1 MGISNLHFGLGCL
14 VDPAS
19 YLGSKILPGVA
30 VFTTDTVSAKK
41 YPFAG
46 MAVAPKLR
54 GEVGYHIILIHHP
67 KSVGELLIEGFFE
80 KKPCF
85 PLWVLRRCK
94 APPREPRQ
102 QMSNAVNKRARAPPR
117 LWPAI
122 QICLLLAGV
131 VPLGI

>member
-67 KSVGELLIEGFFE
+67 KSVGELLIEGFF
-80 KKPCF
+80 KSLVPHSGCSVGVKPRHGN
-85 PLWVLRRCK
+85 LV
-94 APPREPRQ
+94 
-102 QMSNAVNKRARAPPR
+102 SNEH
-117 LWPAI
+117 
-122 QICLLLAGV
+122 G
-131 VPLGI
+131 G